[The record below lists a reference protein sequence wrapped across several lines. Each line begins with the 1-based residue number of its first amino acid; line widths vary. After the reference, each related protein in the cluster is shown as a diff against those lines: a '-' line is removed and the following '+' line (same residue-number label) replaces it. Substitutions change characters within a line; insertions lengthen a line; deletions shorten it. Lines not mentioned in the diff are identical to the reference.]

1 MCQWAY
7 CYSPITGTT
16 FSMDL
21 SFFLFFDLILSFQTS
36 NYEEILHKNSL
47 ISCPS
52 HFTTHV
58 CLMANLMPSNLTLFL
73 TVHLCAVHGY
83 ATTYMHITCFMLLFH
98 SATTMHLHHA
108 TSILI
113 CLSQTVSIDLV
124 QTCTCNMIVYKIQGI
139 DWHSQS
145 DSLGDFPSKADSFN
159 SITC

>member
-1 MCQWAY
+1 MVPPQGLHFFNRLY
-7 CYSPITGTT
+7 T
-16 FSMDL
+16 FS
-21 SFFLFFDLILSFQTS
+21 FFDQISDFKLWGDSLWELI
-36 NYEEILHKNSL
+36 Y
-47 ISCPS
+47 PMP
-52 HFTTHV
+52 FTFSQTHV

-83 ATTYMHITCFMLLFH
+83 ATTYIHITCFTLLFH

-113 CLSQTVSIDLV
+113 CLSQTLSIDLV

-139 DWHSQS
+139 DWHPQS